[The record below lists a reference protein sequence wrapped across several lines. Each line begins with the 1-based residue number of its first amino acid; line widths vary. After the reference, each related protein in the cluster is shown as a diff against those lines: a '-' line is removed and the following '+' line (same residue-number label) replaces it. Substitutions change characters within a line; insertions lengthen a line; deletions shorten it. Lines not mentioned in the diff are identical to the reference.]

1 MAGGKSSAQIGSH
14 RLIVDQPVD
23 AGGTDTGPAPIQ
35 LLGAA
40 LGTCIA
46 LYVQQFL
53 HARGLPCEGMRAEVE
68 QHGASNPS
76 RVGAFAVRVVLPV
89 GLDGP
94 YVEGLERVARA
105 RSAIA
110 PSRLRAR
117 RMIYVMNMAGGCTA
131 TTQAG
136 CPISHGWIGFSVPTR
151 CSPLP
156 PAPESAA
163 ISRPRPGAECWR
175 CQ

>member
-1 MAGGKSSAQIGSH
+1 MSDHPRRAIVVTHDGGLRFSAEIGSH

-35 LLGAA
+35 LLGTA

-53 HARGLPCEGMRAEVE
+53 HARGLPYEGMRVEVE

-89 GLDGP
+89 ALEGP
-94 YVEGLERVARA
+94 YAEVLERVARSCPA
-105 RSAIA
+105 HGTLTHPAQVVVTIEPLASSRTASGTPGQPWQWAGSA
-110 PSRLRAR
+110 
-117 RMIYVMNMAGGCTA
+117 
-131 TTQAG
+131 
-136 CPISHGWIGFSVPTR
+136 HG
-151 CSPLP
+151 
-156 PAPESAA
+156 A
-163 ISRPRPGAECWR
+163 
-175 CQ
+175 